1 MDWIKSDE
9 ARVDDLGRDEELA
22 VQLRSLDASQGD
34 PSYWVR
40 FRNWVMTDA
49 ASELARRRLAVEL
62 TVEDLLESWSRAVIP
77 VAMAA
82 AVATITLMQSPQ
94 ADDTKVSAAIG
105 VEELLVREIPA
116 ETQPVFLS
124 PDATAGIV
132 AFASDIY

>member
-62 TVEDLLESWSRAVIP
+62 TVEDLLESWSGAVIP

>member
-94 ADDTKVSAAIG
+94 ADDTKVSVAIG
-105 VEELLVREIPA
+105 VEELLVREIPV